1 MTDLSAR
8 DPTAADAA
16 KTSGSSPPDASRAE
30 RDAPATTGRSLTDN
44 ANAFIHD
51 ALINPHMFT
60 RPPKHCS
67 VVSLSNAAARIRD
80 DMANVRP
87 DLWRQLAEHR
97 EKTDHATIKAAVA
110 KVFRDIAPPFGLTKT
125 ADDFVSDILYRLNAR
140 TRRDAPIAGH
150 NSNAALAADIG
161 AAVAA
166 YDAAEAARVT
176 AGAAFDEAEAACDKA
191 EATRAAAEATYDEA
205 DAAWEGKEITLGLLL
220 VKAHKVHKSQKA
232 FSAFLATIPN
242 GPAIRRA
249 QELIAF
255 ATGKSNPVQRK
266 AANAAANKKL
276 RDKVKAKKVAEP
288 EAHVVEHVEHVEPVV
303 EPAFADWHKDAEEG
317 RVKSAEIM
325 SLPGLAAALI
335 RLRDAE
341 NEFKAAC
348 DAEGDKRLPRKNPLR
363 RRREDALGEREDA
376 RDDLANILCER
387 PRNPDHMPE

>member
-67 VVSLSNAAARIRD
+67 MVSLSNAAARIRD

-166 YDAAEAARVT
+166 YDAAEAAREA
-176 AGAAFDEAEAACDKA
+176 AGATFDEAEAACDKA
-191 EATRAAAEATYDEA
+191 EATRAAAVAAWHEA
-205 DAAWEGKEITLGLLL
+205 DATKDEKAKTLGRKLL
-220 VKAHKVHKSQKA
+220 VAKRLHKSQKA

-266 AANAAANKKL
+266 AANAAANKRL
-276 RDKVKAKKVAEP
+276 RDKVKREKAKPVEP
-288 EAHVVEHVEHVEPVV
+288 VVEVEHVEHVEHEV
-303 EPAFADWHKDAEEG
+303 EPVEAHEAHEVEPVEAHE
-317 RVKSAEIM
+317 VKHVEPVDIL

-335 RLRDAE
+335 RLRDADAALQAIPAP
-341 NEFKAAC
+341 EFNPRTAAWRNYLE
-348 DAEGDKRLPRKNPLR
+348 AREEPKELRK
-363 RRREDALGEREDA
+363 EATEA
-376 RDDLANILCER
+376 LCELLR
-387 PRNPDHMPE
+387 GPA